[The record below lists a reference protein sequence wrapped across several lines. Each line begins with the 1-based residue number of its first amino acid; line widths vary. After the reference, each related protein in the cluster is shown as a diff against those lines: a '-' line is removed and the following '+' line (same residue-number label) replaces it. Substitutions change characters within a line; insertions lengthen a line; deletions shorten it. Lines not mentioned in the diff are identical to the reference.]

1 MRKNIY
7 KKQVVAGQHRYLRNH
22 TISRPNR
29 RRHFWGAIEL
39 PTGQAMARIMRLAK
53 TGRTHRYG
61 VTLPTIPDDDDMVTP
76 F

>member
-1 MRKNIY
+1 MRKNIF

-29 RRHFWGAIEL
+29 RRHYWGAIEL
-39 PTGQAMARIMRLAK
+39 PTGQAMARIMRLSK
-53 TGRTHRYG
+53 QGRKHRYG
-61 VTLPTIPDDDDMVTP
+61 VTLPAILDNTVTP

>member
-7 KKQVVAGQHRYLRNH
+7 KKKVVAGQHRYLRNH

-39 PTGQAMARIMRLAK
+39 PTGQAMSRIMRLSK
-53 TGRTHRYG
+53 QGRTHRYG
-61 VTLPTIPDDDDMVTP
+61 VTLPTIPDDMVTP